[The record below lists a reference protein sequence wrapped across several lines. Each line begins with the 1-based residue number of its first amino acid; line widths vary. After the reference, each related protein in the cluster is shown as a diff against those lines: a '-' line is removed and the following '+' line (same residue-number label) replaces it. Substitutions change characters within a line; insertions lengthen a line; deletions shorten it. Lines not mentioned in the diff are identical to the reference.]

1 MSKHRAGKPTPHPR
15 SDAPPVGRG
24 RRVARGAARTVVAL
38 LSVAVLGAAG
48 VSWAGLVSVE
58 RTLTT
63 TDVLVAPPPSVA
75 GVDGDGAT
83 DILLVGSDSRTDA
96 QGNPLPLDVL
106 RLLRTEESV
115 GTNTDT
121 IILIRVPDSGAAA
134 HAVSIP
140 RDTYVPIPGYREDK
154 INAAYGEVAVRT
166 AGDLRDRGVTD
177 SDRIQWEADR
187 AGRRALVES
196 VQNLTGVR
204 VDHYAEVN
212 LFGFYLLTDA
222 IGGVEVCLN
231 SATSDSGSGAD
242 FAAGRQTI
250 SGADALA
257 FVRQRGDLPRG
268 DLDRIVRQ
276 QVFMAAAVSKVLST
290 GTLTDPSRLQALVT
304 AAQRSVVL
312 DEGWDVLDFAGQMQG
327 IAAGAVEF
335 VTIPV
340 QAVGALNERGQSI
353 ITVDPSQVQRFVAG
367 LLDGTVDAA
376 PPPSTVAPP
385 PPPADRAAPVTRYI
399 VEVRNGAGAD
409 GLASRVAGKL
419 AAAGFEVGDVTDTA
433 ARDGTVIEVAPDQG
447 AVGERIATL
456 LGGGIPVQANPAL
469 ARDRIVVLLGAD
481 YTGPGQR
488 GIAAPAV
495 LRLDG
500 ATVSTHPALTR
511 SASTQPAR
519 FRAVRLSEAQ
529 APDPTPPITADGVPC
544 VN

>member
-1 MSKHRAGKPTPHPR
+1 M
-15 SDAPPVGRG
+15 V
-24 RRVARGAARTVVAL
+24 RGAARTVVTL
-38 LSVAVLGAAG
+38 LSVAVLGVAG
-48 VSWAGLVSVE
+48 VSWAGLVSIE
-58 RTLTT
+58 RTLAT
-63 TDVLVAPPPSVA
+63 TDVLVAPPPSLA
-75 GVDGDGAT
+75 GEDGDGAT
-83 DILLVGSDSRTDA
+83 DILLIGSDSRTDA

-166 AGDLRDRGVTD
+166 ADDLRDRGVTD
-177 SDRIQWEADR
+177 SDRIQRESDR

-196 VQNLTGVR
+196 VQNLTGVQ

-212 LFGFYLLTDA
+212 LFGFYLLTEA
-222 IGGVEVCLN
+222 VGGVEVCLN

-276 QVFMAAAVSKVLST
+276 QVFMAAAVGKVLST
-290 GTLTDPSRLQALVT
+290 GTLTDPGRLRALVA

-312 DEGWDVLDFAGQMQG
+312 DEGWDVLDFATQLQG

-335 VTIPV
+335 VTIPL
-340 QAVGALNERGQSI
+340 QSVGARNERGQSI
-353 ITVDPSQVQRFVAG
+353 ITVDPPQVQRFVAG
-367 LLDGTVDAA
+367 LLDGTADAA
-376 PPPSTVAPP
+376 APLATVAPAP
-385 PPPADRAAPVTRYI
+385 STADSAAPRYV
-399 VEVRNGAGAD
+399 VEVRNGTGTD
-409 GLASRVAGKL
+409 GLASQVAGEL
-419 AAAGFEVGDVTDTA
+419 ADAGFAAGDVIDTA
-433 ARDGTVIEVAPDQG
+433 ARAGTVIEVAPGQG
-447 AVGERIATL
+447 AAGERIATL
-456 LGGGIPVQANPAL
+456 LGGGIPVQADPAL
-469 ARDRIVVLLGAD
+469 AQDRIVVLLGED
-481 YTGPGQR
+481 YTGPDQQGV
-488 GIAAPAV
+488 AAPAV
-495 LRLDG
+495 LRPGG
-500 ATVSTHPALTR
+500 ATATTQP
-511 SASTQPAR
+511 ASTQPAR
-519 FRAVRLSEAQ
+519 FQ
-529 APDPTPPITADGVPC
+529 ADPPPPITADGVPC

>member
-1 MSKHRAGKPTPHPR
+1 
-15 SDAPPVGRG
+15 
-24 RRVARGAARTVVAL
+24 VARGAARTVVAL

-63 TDVLVAPPPSVA
+63 TDVLVAPPPSVD

-154 INAAYGEVAVRT
+154 INSAYGEVAIRT

-257 FVRQRGDLPRG
+257 FVRQRGGLPRG

-276 QVFMAAAVSKVLST
+276 QVFMAAAVGKVLST
-290 GTLTDPSRLQALVT
+290 GTLTDPGRLQALVA

-353 ITVDPSQVQRFVAG
+353 ITVDPPQVQRFVAG

-385 PPPADRAAPVTRYI
+385 PPPPPADRAAPVTRSI

-456 LGGGIPVQANPAL
+456 LGGGIPVQADSAL
-469 ARDRIVVLLGAD
+469 ARDRIVVLLGED
-481 YTGPGQR
+481 YTGPGRR

-495 LRLDG
+495 LRLGG
-500 ATVSTHPALTR
+500 ATVSTHP
-511 SASTQPAR
+511 ASTQPAR
-519 FRAVRLSEAQ
+519 FRAVRLSEAP
-529 APDPTPPITADGVPC
+529 APDPTPPITAEGVPC